1 MLLQE
6 WVGTVGQQAGLTA
19 QNTRLS
25 SGCLG
30 VPESRLEM
38 EVTFDSMAQWESFL
52 AAIPMTEHRNWT
64 QRMQQLV
71 VDGSPVWQVH
81 RSVPLGDWQPGSK
94 AAHMPPRESDALR
107 DLNGNQLQR
116 DSWESRQQGEQA
128 HDGGSRQNFEQQ
140 LAITD
145 QIGAEDIATWNRFK
159 NQQPP
164 KQQQHGEVVPAVP
177 STPAAAGEAAE
188 DNDVPRDWKGEPMK
202 INPGD
207 KLPFKFL

>member
-1 MLLQE
+1 
-6 WVGTVGQQAGLTA
+6 
-19 QNTRLS
+19 
-25 SGCLG
+25 
-30 VPESRLEM
+30 M

-145 QIGAEDIATWNRFK
+145 QVHGRPALKVCVCECCHGLHSQEHEVQLDSHRFL
-159 NQQPP
+159 
-164 KQQQHGEVVPAVP
+164 AV
-177 STPAAAGEAAE
+177 STGMYE
-188 DNDVPRDWKGEPMK
+188 
-202 INPGD
+202 IS
-207 KLPFKFL
+207 